1 MLHSNNY
8 LILLDPV
15 AAGEGGGGARPPCRS
30 AGCLRRFLAELLQ
43 AASSVAAPLS
53 KAARARSQ
61 QRRTCSARSRRPS
74 WGVAAAGSWPSM
86 ALRTAADS
94 LPLATS
100 SVAAQAGGILAIAI
114 AILLPTPDSLAV
126 LIEDALA

>member
-1 MLHSNNY
+1 
-8 LILLDPV
+8 
-15 AAGEGGGGARPPCRS
+15 
-30 AGCLRRFLAELLQ
+30 
-43 AASSVAAPLS
+43 
-53 KAARARSQ
+53 
-61 QRRTCSARSRRPS
+61 
-74 WGVAAAGSWPSM
+74 M